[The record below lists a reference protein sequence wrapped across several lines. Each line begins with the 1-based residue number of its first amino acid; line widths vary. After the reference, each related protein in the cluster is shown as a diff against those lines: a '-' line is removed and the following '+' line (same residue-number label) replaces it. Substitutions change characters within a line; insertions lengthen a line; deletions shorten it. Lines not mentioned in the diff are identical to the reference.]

1 MTAGESTSVETTA
14 TNEESK
20 VVDQNGPV
28 EEEDSLKSSLQ
39 SLAISLSG
47 PSTKE
52 QVHASNAV
60 QRAVKKA
67 TDVPEGVFKGISRLL
82 VSSLTT
88 RWLQRDSLKS
98 LRLLLAVLDASN
110 HSALLKHLS
119 DAIAALKLHP
129 SPSVSI
135 SKGPTSLACLYV
147 TLLHSTVSD
156 ASLLKSIAF
165 ALCTLGYYLLL
176 STPPRTFTG
185 KLTKFVEKVGSDVL
199 VPLISSMGD
208 SSIEAALGGACV
220 LSLVSPSLCPDSF
233 LNLYGK
239 GVLMAKQLP
248 PHHLISASSS
258 YLKHLTLDKFNEIA
272 LPQLKR
278 ALLRSPEVAVYGTNV
293 LLSSL
298 SFCTD
303 SLMGDLLKP
312 ILGLTTSSSDEVRS
326 EALEA
331 VKGLGGHASEKGLA
345 TLMTALLAQISGC
358 KSPDQ
363 KAALLET
370 VAGVEGKEEG
380 RGEEMDKVMVDTI
393 TALFKTAGETNEVV
407 LRAHW
412 NALARLARRVKDKKK
427 IAFLFTDWSKLSGP
441 VRCHAIRTAA
451 LIVVENGGTEM
462 PEGTEKIVVGG
473 VEKSGKEPLESLP
486 LTLLLLHLVAPS
498 SAEYAKA
505 VKAIDGSD
513 VILKEKHLQSIR
525 SEDVLVM
532 NHLAEKII
540 ANSKES
546 PSPVLLRFLIV
557 SSTWKSHSVRSIAH
571 STIKNL
577 AEKKPDS
584 FPAAFARELFETV
597 ENGWMDQMVR
607 KTWSSEEAEVS
618 GSLLITLSTLI
629 FTPHS
634 HFESLAVPALL
645 LSSLPRIAEEDASMW
660 LRWFHQLEKV
670 KEAKEWISSESTV
683 SSLLTTV
690 FGCSDRSVR
699 DDALAMLVS
708 VGSEEIKKVLWSHV
722 EKGME
727 GIDHEDYIDIP
738 ERSVQ
743 VWRCPEGTLFN
754 KEVLDFDETAGVK
767 NAKRENKAY
776 SYKDQMAELQLM
788 KELAEKRRKEGKMTP
803 KQKEM
808 MDKELAKEKA
818 IRDELQGLYS
828 SAETA
833 LSQLNAMVRADG
845 AGALQRPGLLV
856 KRTIPLLRSHLIS
869 LEAAS
874 TFIAYVHAAFND
886 PEDALHDLVGHVSL
900 RTLGSRW
907 LDERWSEESR
917 EGQLKRLLSLLIER
931 VFVVETGEDT
941 EEEAALLYEDSLGAP
956 QLSVI
961 HPLFT
966 CILQND
972 RFTESSQQQV
982 LEVLKNALNRRLV
995 NEDAVLSLPLVEMAS
1010 LLMEFAS
1017 SVQTPSISLESF
1029 AVCQKFVSLVN
1040 DTGKVTPSGSEMVEY
1055 LLDLLTSSKPE
1066 MREAALKC
1074 LSASQLLSRVAVMAS
1089 NGEEMNTLIR
1099 RRILVA
1105 RFDPIEAVSSLANN
1119 LWFTSLFSLKSDLF
1133 QSLVDDIISDHS
1145 IVRGS
1150 AVNAFYLYLTELP
1163 EELHTAIVKL
1173 AEVYNE
1179 LRELTG
1185 VELDQVGRV
1194 KKEAVDRWEQRVS
1207 LAQTAYLMADITPL
1221 VEAMPLINI
1230 VVPNGLDD
1238 RNEECRDT
1246 MVGVGVSVISAHGK
1260 DLLNDLLPLLEQR
1273 ITKLPDGQMYDNQRQ
1288 GLVILLGTLAR
1299 YIDNEDKVRSI
1310 SQRLVEALKTPSQKV
1325 QEAVS
1330 TCLAPLVPFLPN
1342 SYELLALMQK
1352 LVFEGAT
1359 YGERRGAAY
1368 GMAGLVKGLG
1378 IPSVRENDFIKHVQ
1392 EALTDKSAQKRQ
1404 GALLSLE
1411 MLSSKVGKLF
1421 EPYLIKLLPG
1431 LLLCFGDSEESVRKA
1446 AQEAARAA
1454 MRSLTPHGVKCI
1466 MPKVLEALDNDSW
1479 RTKCAGVD
1487 LLGAMAFCAPKQLS
1501 SCLPKIVPKLIE
1513 ILADS
1518 HSKVRMA
1525 GNSALKRI
1533 ASVIQ
1538 NPEILG
1544 VSNQI
1549 MEGLIDPATKTSFSL
1564 NTIVN
1569 TKFIHYIDAASLA
1582 LIMPIVRR
1590 AFEDRNSETR
1600 RLASQII
1607 SNIYKLSEDKDME
1620 PYLGD
1625 LVPGL
1630 QKALMDPVPEIR
1642 TVAAKALGAVVSR
1655 SKGETSKRLHITI
1668 IPWLKDKLISE
1679 TSTVDRSGAAQG
1691 LSEVLA
1697 GVGQDQLDYVMPEII
1712 EATESSQVSAETR
1725 DGYILMYIYLP
1736 MVFGDRF
1743 IPYLPQV
1750 VPSILRALADENE
1763 YVRASALKAGQR
1775 LINQFVAHA
1784 RKMLLPQ
1791 LQDALIDENWRIR
1804 HAGVTLVGDFLF
1816 NISGISG
1823 KSTSDT
1829 GNEDETMGMEQVGKT
1844 LVRALGQK
1852 CRDDVLAALYLLR
1865 SDVALMVRQGS
1876 SHIWKMIVSNTPRTL
1891 KEIMKTLFEKVL
1903 EALASS
1909 CEERQQTG
1917 AKCLGELVRKMGEKI
1932 ILEVLPVLEEYQQ
1945 SDETEKRLGV
1955 AVALHEIIA
1964 NMSKDTLAHYL
1975 TQIVVPIRTA
1985 LCDDDEEVRES
1996 AAETFHVFYNNVGV
2010 EAYDEVV
2017 APLLERLT
2025 HERDN
2030 VLEGLTAVMRGNS
2043 RTMLPYVLPKLTKKP
2058 VKSMALCTLAAASG
2072 DSLGR
2077 QLSRILDALLN
2088 GAEKNDQYE
2097 TMIDPCEEVI
2107 LSVTDEEGIEITL
2120 DYLFE
2125 KARNGNVPSAV
2136 LLHTFIE
2143 KTTANL
2149 EELTEQII
2157 SGCIHLYTTSHEQ
2170 IADHIIL
2177 GLNAFAKKMDPN
2189 QHMDVIPLARK
2200 LIGNV
2205 AINSRGQQILGFTHP
2220 KSLNALVTFFREG
2233 ILQGS
2238 VDMKA
2243 TSAEALGQL
2252 VSLSTAEAVK
2262 PHVVNMTGPLIRV
2275 LGDRFPPN
2283 VKSAILS
2290 CLSQLFDKVS
2300 PMLRPFLPQLQS
2312 TFLKSL
2318 QDGASR
2324 PVRLASAGALSRLV
2338 RLSPKPEPIVAEM
2351 IKTIA
2356 TSSDKQLL
2364 ETTLVAARQV
2374 IQNSNANTISEG
2386 VLSDGFKATLMCING
2401 DSQSEL
2407 DDSIT
2412 GGAGSMAGQIAL
2424 RMGEEKMKSLMD
2436 DLSSSSTASRKR
2448 VWAGFGVYEMTRSSI
2463 SSLSSLD
2470 SDLRSSLTAA
2480 LSADAAV
2487 AASAVRAAS
2496 HLLISEGS
2504 SPDSSLLSSV
2514 GKSIN
2519 HPSLDVRKVVG
2530 VGLAHVFSKLDAPL
2544 ENKLLKVV
2552 IPHLVNG
2559 TKESNSGVRCASE
2572 LALVYGLFV
2581 QKGESTF
2588 NEYMQT
2594 CEGAAKSVLSQVLP
2608 TLARVVRN
2616 GDVAIEALDNI
2627 LSAH

>member
-1 MTAGESTSVETTA
+1 METTN

-20 VVDQNGPV
+20 TVDQNGAV

-39 SLAISLSG
+39 SLAVSLSG

-67 TDVPEGVFKGISRLL
+67 ADLPEGVFKGISRLL
-82 VSSLTT
+82 VSSITT
-88 RWLQRDSLKS
+88 RSLQRDSLKS
-98 LRLLLAVLDASN
+98 LHLLLSALDSSN
-110 HSALLKHLS
+110 HNALLEHFS
-119 DAIAALKLHP
+119 EAIAALKLHP
-129 SPSVSI
+129 APSVSI
-135 SKGPTSLACLYV
+135 SKGKVSVGCFFV
-147 TLLHSTVSD
+147 DLLHSTVSD
-156 ASLLKSIAF
+156 ASLLKSIAA
-165 ALCTLGYYLLL
+165 ALCTLGYYLLI
-176 STPPRTFTG
+176 STPPRTFTA
-185 KLTKFVEKVGSDVL
+185 KLAKFVEKVGSDAL
-199 VPLISSMGD
+199 VPLIASIGESSV
-208 SSIEAALGGACV
+208 EAGLGGAAL

-233 LNLYGK
+233 LNLFGK

-248 PHHLISASSS
+248 PYHLIIASRS
-258 YLKHLTLDKFNEIA
+258 YLKHLTLAKLNEIVV
-272 LPQLKR
+272 PQLKK
-278 ALLRSPEVAVYGTNV
+278 ALLRSPEVAVYGTSI
-293 LLSSL
+293 LLSSVT
-298 SFCTD
+298 FCTD
-303 SLMGDLLKP
+303 SLLGELLKP
-312 ILGLTTSSSDEVRS
+312 ILGLSTSTSDEVRVES
-326 EALEA
+326 LKA
-331 VKGLGGHASEKGLA
+331 VKALGVHTTEKGFA
-345 TLMTALLAQISGC
+345 TLMSALLAQITGC
-358 KSPDQ
+358 KSPEQ

-370 VAGVEGKEEG
+370 VEGMKSKEGVKE
-380 RGEEMDKVMVDTI
+380 EEMDKVLVDTI
-393 TALFKTAGETNEVV
+393 SALFKVAGETNEMV

-412 NALARLARRVKDKKK
+412 NALTRLAMRVKDKKK
-427 IAFLFTDWSKLSGP
+427 MAFLFTDWPKLSGP
-441 VRCHAIRTAA
+441 SRSCALRSLA

-462 PEGTEKIVVGG
+462 PSGTEKIVMGAVDG
-473 VEKSGKEPLESLP
+473 SGKEPLETLP
-486 LTLLLLHLVAPS
+486 LILILLHLVAPS

-505 VKAIDGSD
+505 VKTLTASD
-513 VILKEKHLQSIR
+513 VILKEKHLQSMR

-540 ANSKES
+540 AHSTET
-546 PSPVLLRFLIV
+546 PSSLLLRFLIV
-557 SSTWKSHSVRSIAH
+557 SCTWKCHSVRSIAH

-577 AEKKPDS
+577 TEKRPES
-584 FPAAFARELFETV
+584 FPAAFAKELFETV
-597 ENGWMDQMVR
+597 ENGWMDQMIR
-607 KTWSSEEAEVS
+607 KTWSCEDAVVG

-629 FTPHS
+629 LSPQS
-634 HFESLAVPALL
+634 HFESLATPALL
-645 LSSLPRIAEEDASMW
+645 LSSLPRIAEEDGSVW
-660 LRWFHQLEKV
+660 LRWFHQVEKV
-670 KEAKEWISSESTV
+670 KEAKEWLSSEATV

-690 FGCSDRSVR
+690 FGCADRSVR

-708 VGSEEIKKVLWSHV
+708 VGSEQMKKALWSHV
-722 EKGME
+722 EKAMAE
-727 GIDHEDYIDIP
+727 IDHEDYIDVP

-754 KEVLDFDETAGVK
+754 KEVMEFDETAGVK

-818 IRDELQGLYS
+818 IRDELQALYS
-828 SAETA
+828 SAERA

-869 LEAAS
+869 REAAS

-900 RTLGSRW
+900 RNLGSRW
-907 LDERWSEESR
+907 LDENWSEESR
-917 EGQLKRLLSLLIER
+917 DSQLKRLLSLLIER

-961 HPLFT
+961 HPLFS

-972 RFTESSQQQV
+972 RFSEASQQQV

-995 NEDAVLSLPLVEMAS
+995 NDDGVLSLPLVEMAS
-1010 LLMEFAS
+1010 LLMDFAS
-1017 SVQTPSISLESF
+1017 SVQTPSTSIESF

-1040 DTGKVTPSGSEMVEY
+1040 DTGKVTTPVCEMVEY
-1055 LLDLLTSSKPE
+1055 LLDLLTNSKPDI
-1066 MREAALKC
+1066 REAALKC
-1074 LSASQLLSRVAVMAS
+1074 LSASQLLSRVAVMAP
-1089 NGEEMNTLIR
+1089 NAEEMNTLIR
-1099 RRILVA
+1099 RRVLVA
-1105 RFDPIEAVSSLANN
+1105 RFDVIEAVCSLANN
-1119 LWFTSLFSLKSDLF
+1119 LWFASLFSIKNDLF
-1133 QSLVDDIISDHS
+1133 QSLVDDIISDHA
-1145 IVRGS
+1145 IVRSS

-1163 EELHTAIVKL
+1163 EELHRAIVKL
-1173 AEVYNE
+1173 SKVYKE

-1194 KKEAVDRWEQRVS
+1194 RKEAVDRWEQRVS
-1207 LAQTAYLMADITPL
+1207 LAQTAFLIADITPL

-1238 RNEECRDT
+1238 RSEECRDA
-1246 MVGVGVSVISAHGK
+1246 MVGVGVRVISAHGK
-1260 DLLNDLLPLLEQR
+1260 NLLNELLPILETR
-1273 ITKLPDGQMYDNQRQ
+1273 ITQLPDGQVYDNQRQ

-1342 SYELLALMQK
+1342 AYELLALMQK

-1378 IPSVRENDFIKHVQ
+1378 IPSVRENDFLKLVQ
-1392 EALTDKSAQKRQ
+1392 EALTDKSPQKKQ

-1431 LLLCFGDSEESVRKA
+1431 LLMCFGDSEESVRRA

-1518 HSKVRMA
+1518 HSKVRLA

-1549 MEGLIDPATKTSFSL
+1549 MEGLIDPATKTSSSL

-1655 SKGETSKRLHITI
+1655 SKGDTSKRLHVTI

-1712 EATESSQVSAETR
+1712 EATESTAVSAETR

-1775 LINQFVAHA
+1775 LINQFVSHA

-1791 LQDALIDENWRIR
+1791 LQEALIDENWRIR

-1823 KSTSDT
+1823 KSTSNT
-1829 GNEDETMGMEQVGKT
+1829 GENEDETMGMEQVGKT

-1945 SDETEKRLGV
+1945 SDDIEKRLGV

-1975 TQIVVPIRTA
+1975 TQIVVPIRAA
-1985 LCDDDEEVRES
+1985 LCDDVEEVRES
-1996 AAETFHVFYNNVGV
+1996 AADTFHVFYNNVGV

-2025 HERDN
+2025 NERDN
-2030 VLEGLTAVMRGNS
+2030 VLEGLAAVMRGNS

-2088 GAEKNDQYE
+2088 AAEKNDQYE

-2136 LLHTFIE
+2136 LLHTLIE

-2149 EELTEQII
+2149 EEFTEQIL
-2157 SGCIHLYTTSHEQ
+2157 SGCIHLYTTTHEQ

-2177 GLNAFAKKMDPN
+2177 GLTAFSKKMDPN
-2189 QHMDVIPLARK
+2189 QHMEVIPLARK
-2200 LIGNV
+2200 LIGNLS
-2205 AINSRGQQILGFTHP
+2205 INSRGQQILGFTHP

-2233 ILQGS
+2233 VLQGS

-2252 VSLSTAEAVK
+2252 VSLSTSDAVK

-2290 CLSQLFDKVS
+2290 CLSQLLDKVS
-2300 PMLRPFLPQLQS
+2300 PLLRPFLPQLQS

-2356 TSSDKQLL
+2356 ASPDKQLL

-2374 IQNSNANTISEG
+2374 IQNSNANTISDA

-2401 DSQSEL
+2401 ESQSDL
-2407 DDSIT
+2407 DESIT

-2424 RMGEEKMKSLMD
+2424 RMGEEKMKSLLD
-2436 DLSSSSTASRKR
+2436 DLSSSSTPLRKR
-2448 VWAGFGVYEMTRSSI
+2448 VWAGFAVYEMTRT
-2463 SSLSSLD
+2463 SLSSLSPLD
-2470 SDLRSSLTAA
+2470 SLLRSSLTAA
-2480 LSADAAV
+2480 LAADAPV
-2487 AASAVRAAS
+2487 AASAVRAAC

-2504 SPDSSLLSSV
+2504 SPDSALLSSV
-2514 GKSIN
+2514 GRSIN
-2519 HPSLDVRKVVG
+2519 HASLDVRKVVG
-2530 VGLAHVFSKLDAPL
+2530 VGLAHVFSKLDQPL

-2572 LALVYGLFV
+2572 LALVYGLKV
-2581 QKGESTF
+2581 QGGEAVF
-2588 NEYMQT
+2588 NEYLQT
-2594 CEGAAKSVLSQVLP
+2594 CEGAAKNVLSAVLP
-2608 TLARVVRN
+2608 TLSRVVRN